1 MGKEKVVV
9 LDEVEACVVYAA
21 LVEQL
26 KMPCNLLDEEEWENA
41 VFLKALVE
49 KLRKYLDEGIGKD
62 VIERD

>member
-1 MGKEKVVV
+1 MSKEKVVL

-26 KMPCNLLDEEEWENA
+26 KAPCNLLNEEEWENA

-49 KLRKYLDEGIGKD
+49 KLRKYLDESIGKD